1 VKEPLPENLL
11 MKADKT
17 TMPFSIEG
25 RVPFLDHKLAEFAA
39 TIPPHLKLNKIKNE
53 KYILKEAM
61 RPYLPESIIRRK
73 KHRFYVPIDLWMQK
87 EDIKGMFDKVL
98 NKQEV
103 NRQGFFDYS
112 TIDKIQKNY
121 QTSPLF
127 YARQLWTLLNFQI
140 WHKMFI
146 EEDAIKTGKL
156 PKIF

>member
-1 VKEPLPENLL
+1 
-11 MKADKT
+11 
-17 TMPFSIEG
+17 
-25 RVPFLDHKLAEFAA
+25 
-39 TIPPHLKLNKIKNE
+39 
-53 KYILKEAM
+53 
-61 RPYLPESIIRRK
+61 
-73 KHRFYVPIDLWMQK
+73 MQK